1 MSVGA
6 KFLAS
11 LSSILLSRTMKALRR
26 KHWHKWCA
34 LLVYYRY
41 IIVDLEVRGQPRID
55 ADYGSG
61 M

>member
-1 MSVGA
+1 
-6 KFLAS
+6 
-11 LSSILLSRTMKALRR
+11 MKALRR
-26 KHWHKWCA
+26 KHWHKWRA